1 MSSGRPTLTLA
12 ALRQWLP
19 VLARRTPQLVSAY
32 LLPGRV
38 PASTRE
44 ATMLGVTS
52 VNRCRACANVHERWG
67 RAAGLPV
74 HDPAG
79 FSPGD
84 AAAYAY
90 GQALA
95 LGGPRSASPPADLAP
110 RHRRE
115 LEAAGVLMQLAN
127 LAGNRFLSER
137 PAAPR
142 RQIGDALT
150 ASLYDGAMRVADR
163 AGIRHAR
170 KRLLAGARGDVLEIG
185 VGTGL
190 NLSAY
195 PPGVALH
202 AIDPSEHA
210 LALAERRAVHLGRS
224 VALASGD
231 AAALPYP
238 DASFDTVVGT
248 FVLCSVGDV
257 AATLQEGQRVLRPGG
272 TLRFLEHA
280 RSDHGG
286 IARVQTRLA
295 PAWSRASGGC
305 RLDHDLGASLESAG
319 LHILEARSRAG
330 GVLQEVVAGVS

>member
-32 LLPGRV
+32 LHPGRV

-95 LGGPRSASPPADLAP
+95 LRGPRSASPPADLAP

-170 KRLLAGARGDVLEIG
+170 KRLLAGARGDVLENRRRDRPEPVRLPAGCRPPRHRPERARPGPRGAAGGTPRSTGRPG
-185 VGTGL
+185 VG
-190 NLSAY
+190 
-195 PPGVALH
+195 
-202 AIDPSEHA
+202 
-210 LALAERRAVHLGRS
+210 
-224 VALASGD
+224 
-231 AAALPYP
+231 
-238 DASFDTVVGT
+238 
-248 FVLCSVGDV
+248 
-257 AATLQEGQRVLRPGG
+257 
-272 TLRFLEHA
+272 
-280 RSDHGG
+280 
-286 IARVQTRLA
+286 
-295 PAWSRASGGC
+295 
-305 RLDHDLGASLESAG
+305 
-319 LHILEARSRAG
+319 
-330 GVLQEVVAGVS
+330 